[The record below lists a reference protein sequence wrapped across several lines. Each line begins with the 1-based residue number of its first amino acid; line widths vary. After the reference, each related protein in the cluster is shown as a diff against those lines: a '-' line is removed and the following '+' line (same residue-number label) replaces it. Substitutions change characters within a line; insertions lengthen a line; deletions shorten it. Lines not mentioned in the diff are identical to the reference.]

1 MPRELKRTL
10 GDTTLS
16 IRLWTLKDK
25 ARPMFRARRDD
36 VHILEVSAKSERH
49 NVILKEKSYTD
60 YTAAKADYEHH
71 LRAFGHSMKYVKRK
85 QSP

>member
-1 MPRELKRTL
+1 MRELKRNL
-10 GDTTLS
+10 GETNLS

-36 VHILEVSAKSERH
+36 SYILEVSAKSERH
-49 NVILKEKSYTD
+49 NVILKEKWYSNYD
-60 YTAAKADYEHH
+60 EARLEYEYH
-71 LRAFGHSMKYVKRK
+71 LRAFGHSMEYVKRK